1 MAVEQIYFDDQT
13 QLFWGDAIE
22 CIEEIPP
29 NLIQTV
35 ITSPTYWG
43 KRRFTSDHKEFGSE
57 KLEEYVDKNVKLF
70 TSILEKMK
78 KEGSL
83 FIIIQDTYMGSGV
96 SRSHHNHWVSG
107 TKFLRNGINSNG
119 QGNTSSVT
127 AHHKVIK
134 NKSLSG
140 IPYRIALRLVDSGYI
155 WREQIIWEKPN
166 PMPENVKDR
175 TRQSME
181 VILHFVKS
189 GKYKFNPE
197 PYQVS
202 TKEGQKRMVNQV
214 WVYPPEPREG
224 HSATFPPKLV
234 RRLML
239 STSDEG
245 DTVFEPF
252 LGSGTMLNLSL
263 EHKRKF
269 IGCDIN
275 KRFVDQVRN
284 RILGSMESKAEIPQ
298 KRVIN
303 GINSSNQKCPEN
315 LPE

>member
-1 MAVEQIYFDDQT
+1 M
-13 QLFWGDAIE
+13 WGDALE
-22 CIEEIPP
+22 CIKEIPP
-29 NLIQTV
+29 DLIQTV

-43 KRRFTSDHKEFGSE
+43 KRRFTSDPKEFGSE
-57 KLEEYVDKNVKLF
+57 KLEDYVNKNVELF
-70 TSILEKMK
+70 SSILEKMK

-83 FIIIQDTYMGSGV
+83 FIVIQDTYMGSGV

-107 TKFLRNGINSNG
+107 TKFLRNGIDSNG

-140 IPYRIALRLVDSGYI
+140 IPYRIALRLVESGYI

-189 GKYKFNPE
+189 GKYKFNPA
-197 PYQVS
+197 PYHVM
-202 TKEGQKRMVNQV
+202 TKEGQMRMDNQV
-214 WVYPPEPREG
+214 WVYAPEPREG

-234 RRLML
+234 KRLML
-239 STSDEG
+239 ATSDKG

-252 LGSGTMLNLSL
+252 LGSGTMLDLALDHN
-263 EHKRKF
+263 RKF

-275 KRFVDQVRN
+275 KTFVEQVKN
-284 RILGSMESKAEIPQ
+284 RIIGNIESKTKKPQ
-298 KRVIN
+298 EEAAKEVTF
-303 GINSSNQKCPEN
+303 STLKYPEN